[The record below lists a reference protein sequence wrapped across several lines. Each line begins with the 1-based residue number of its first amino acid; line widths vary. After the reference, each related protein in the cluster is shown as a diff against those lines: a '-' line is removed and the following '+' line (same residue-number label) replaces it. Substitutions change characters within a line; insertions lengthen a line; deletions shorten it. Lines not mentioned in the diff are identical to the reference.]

1 MSKVFSFL
9 KKEPVLCA
17 ALLLALSAVLFIKP
31 SVSDITGAIDFRVL
45 SLLFSLMA
53 VIQAFRSINIL
64 DSFAAF
70 VLKTCHTVRSL
81 FFSLTAL
88 VFFSSMAVT
97 NDVALLTFVP
107 ITLITCRKAHLSE
120 KMIVYLVVIETLA
133 ANLGSCITPMGNPQN
148 LYLFSYYNMDGG
160 MFFLETL
167 KIGIPSLLLLAIL
180 ILILT
185 QHTTTL
191 TARSSAPVSPVRS
204 TGKTVIYTST
214 LIIILLSVFRALDYR
229 ISLAVT
235 ALVLAVCNWRL
246 FARVDYSL
254 LLTFTGFFIFTGT
267 ISSVPAVSE
276 TLSHLLSTP
285 LSSYI
290 TAITASQIISNV
302 PAALLLSG
310 FTDNAKALLLGV
322 NVGGLGTLI
331 ASLASVISFKLY
343 AADHERTVKAGESS
357 ANTGKTKD
365 MAKTDSVSKA
375 EEVSYFGTFTVL
387 NVVFLAILGVL
398 VWVLQATAVS

>member
-1 MSKVFSFL
+1 MKKVTAFL

-17 ALLLALSAVLFIKP
+17 ALLLAILAVVFVRPSA
-31 SVSDITGAIDFRVL
+31 SQITGAIDFRVL

-53 VIQAFRSINIL
+53 IIQAFRSVNIL

-70 VLKTCHTVRSL
+70 VLKTCHTIRSL
-81 FFSLTAL
+81 FLALTAL

-107 ITLITCRKAHLSE
+107 ISLITCRKARLSE
-120 KMIVYLVVIETLA
+120 KQIVLLIVIETLA

-148 LYLFSYYNMDGG
+148 LFLFSYYNMDGG
-160 MFFLETL
+160 QFFLETL
-167 KIGIPSLLLLAIL
+167 KIGIPSLILLTAL
-180 ILILT
+180 ILVLT
-185 QHTTTL
+185 RHTVRLSTG
-191 TARSSAPVSPVRS
+191 TASPVSPVRS
-204 TGKTVIYTST
+204 LWRTIVYTLT
-214 LIIILLSVFRALDYR
+214 LILILLSVFRVLDYK

-235 ALVLAVCNWRL
+235 VLVLAACNWRL
-246 FARVDYSL
+246 FAKVDYSL

-267 ISSVPAVSE
+267 ISAVPAVSE
-276 TLSHLLSTP
+276 ALSALLKTP

-290 TAITASQIISNV
+290 TAIAASQVISNV

-310 FTDNAKALLLGV
+310 FTGNAEALLLGV

-343 AADHERTVKAGESS
+343 AADKERIAAGTPADTKAAAG
-357 ANTGKTKD
+357 G
-365 MAKTDSVSKA
+365 
-375 EEVSYFGTFTVL
+375 VSYFAVFSL
-387 NVVFLAILGVL
+387 MNVCFLAVLGVF
-398 VWVLQATAVS
+398 VWLL

>member
-191 TARSSAPVSPVRS
+191 TAGSSAPVSPVRS

-235 ALVLAVCNWRL
+235 VLVLAVCNWRL

-365 MAKTDSVSKA
+365 MTKTDSVSKA

>member
-1 MSKVFSFL
+1 MKKLLSFI

-17 ALLLALSAVLFIKP
+17 ALLLAIFAVAFIRP
-31 SVSDITGAIDFRVL
+31 SITQISGAIDYRVL

-53 VIQAFRSINIL
+53 IIQAFRSVNVL

-81 FFSLTAL
+81 FLSLTAL

-120 KMIVYLVVIETLA
+120 KLIVLLVVIETLA

-148 LYLFSYYNMDGG
+148 LYLFSYYNMSGG
-160 MFFLETL
+160 HFFIETL
-167 KIGIPSLLLLAIL
+167 KIGIPSLLLLTAL
-180 ILILT
+180 ILMLT
-185 QHTTTL
+185 RHTITMTTG
-191 TARSSAPVSPVRS
+191 TASPVSPVRS
-204 TGKTVIYTST
+204 PVRTIIYTAT
-214 LIIILLSVFRALDYR
+214 LAIILLSVFRVLDYR
-229 ISLAVT
+229 ISL
-235 ALVLAVCNWRL
+235 LATVIVMAICNWRL
-246 FARVDYSL
+246 FAKVDYSL

-276 TLSHLLSTP
+276 TLKQLLRTP

-290 TAITASQIISNV
+290 TSIAASQVISNV

-310 FTDNAKALLLGV
+310 FTENADALLLGV

-343 AADHERTVKAGESS
+343 AADHERTAAT
-357 ANTGKTKD
+357 AND
-365 MAKTDSVSKA
+365 AQA
-375 EEVSYFGTFTVL
+375 ENSVSYFGVFTAM
-387 NVVFLAILGVL
+387 NAGFLAVLAVL
-398 VWVLQATAVS
+398 VWLI

>member
-1 MSKVFSFL
+1 MKKLISFL

-17 ALLLALSAVLFIKP
+17 ALILALLSVILIKP
-31 SVSDITGAIDFRVL
+31 EPAQITGAIDFRVL

-53 VIQAFRSINIL
+53 IIQAFRSVNVL

-81 FFSLTAL
+81 FLALTAL
-88 VFFSSMAVT
+88 VFYSSMAVT

-107 ITLITCRKAHLSE
+107 ITLITCRKARLSE
-120 KMIVYLVVIETLA
+120 KLIVLLVVIETLA

-148 LYLFSYYNMDGG
+148 LYLFSCYNMEAGQ
-160 MFFLETL
+160 FFRETL
-167 KIGIPSLLLLAIL
+167 KIGIPSLLLLTGIIL
-180 ILILT
+180 VLT
-185 QHTTTL
+185 RQTVSLTTR
-191 TARSSAPVSPVRS
+191 TASPVSPVRS
-204 TGKTVIYTST
+204 PWRTAVYTAT
-214 LIIILLSVFRALDYR
+214 LAVILLSVFRVLNYK

-235 ALVLAVCNWRL
+235 VLVLAVCNWRL
-246 FARVDYSL
+246 FAKVDYSL

-267 ISSVPAVSE
+267 ISSVPAVSK
-276 TLSHLLSTP
+276 TLSQLLETP

-290 TAITASQIISNV
+290 TAIAASQVISNV

-310 FTDNAKALLLGV
+310 FTDNAHALLLGV

-343 AADHERTVKAGESS
+343 AADHERVLKSATEAGAVSG
-357 ANTGKTKD
+357 GKKED
-365 MAKTDSVSKA
+365 
-375 EEVSYFGTFTVL
+375 VSYFAVFTAMNVGLLAVL
-387 NVVFLAILGVL
+387 TVF
-398 VWVLQATAVS
+398 VWLI